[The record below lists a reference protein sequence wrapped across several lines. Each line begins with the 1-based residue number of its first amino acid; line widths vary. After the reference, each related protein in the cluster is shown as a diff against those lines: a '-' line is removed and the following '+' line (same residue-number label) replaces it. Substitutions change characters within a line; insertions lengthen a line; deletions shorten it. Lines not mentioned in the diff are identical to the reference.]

1 MQSSH
6 AAPQAPAPSVIA
18 GAVAAALSGPQDG
31 ADEGSTRA
39 ARAAP
44 PASQSER
51 VVIDRDLLLQGIA
64 LQNARQFEQAQAVFE
79 LYLGQ
84 FPDDGVAL
92 YSLAVVLMEREGAER
107 ALPILERGVQVAS
120 TFAPIWYAYGAVL
133 QRLGRRDTALA
144 SYQRALEI
152 NPDYVEALINCG
164 TLLRETQQHLQSLE
178 CFNRALKI
186 KPDHENA
193 LSNCAVLLTEFKRPL
208 EAVAM
213 YERLLEINP
222 DFEYAKGSVCYERM
236 HACDWTNFDADVAA
250 ILEGIGAGKRAAKSL
265 GVMAISDSAA
275 VHHQCAET
283 FSVHRYPVIHA
294 PLWTGERYRHDR
306 IRIAYV
312 SPDLR
317 EHPVGHLMA
326 GIFERHDKKRFETI
340 AISIG
345 VNDNSRLR
353 QRMLD
358 TFDHFIDARMMES
371 RRIAQIMRDMEVDIA
386 IDLAGFTSDS
396 RSEVF
401 GMRPA
406 PVQVNYLGYPGT
418 LGTPYMDYIVADRH
432 VIPPEHKQFY
442 NEQVVYLPDAYLPAA
457 SGLKI
462 SEHTPTRA
470 ECGLPEEGVVFCSF
484 NHDYKIAP
492 HVFAVWMNL
501 LRQVPGSVLWLM
513 SRNPLSQVNLRRE
526 AAAGGVDPDR
536 LVFAQRVPRVEDHLA
551 RYRQADLFL
560 DTHPYNAH
568 TTCADAL
575 MAGLPVVTCMGGAF
589 PSRVAGSLLHA
600 AGVPELVT
608 SSLADYEALALSLA
622 RDPQRLARLKAQL
635 IASQPTNALCDAD
648 GFCRNLEAIYVS
660 MWRQSQLGGAE
671 DALSGLRAA

>member
-1 MQSSH
+1 MQQSSQVTPPA
-6 AAPQAPAPSVIA
+6 AAPRAPGMASGAMPVDATPTAPA
-18 GAVAAALSGPQDG
+18 G
-31 ADEGSTRA
+31 
-39 ARAAP
+39 
-44 PASQSER
+44 ER
-51 VVIDRDLLLQGIA
+51 IVIDKNLLISGIA
-64 LQNARQFEQAQAVFE
+64 LQNEGKLEQAQAVFE
-79 LYLGQ
+79 LFLTHI
-84 FPDDGVAL
+84 PNEGVAI
-92 YSLAVVLMEREGAER
+92 YSLAVVLMERFGPER
-107 ALPILERGVQVAS
+107 ALPVVERGVQVAP
-120 TFAPIWYAYGAVL
+120 TFAPIWYAAGAVQ
-133 QRLGRRDTALA
+133 QRLGLRDAAIA
-144 SYQRALEI
+144 SYDRALELK
-152 NPDYVEALINCG
+152 PDYVEALINSG
-164 TLLRETQQHLQSLE
+164 TLLRETLNHHAAIDR
-178 CFNRALKI
+178 FNRALAL
-186 KPDHENA
+186 KPDHLNA
-193 LSNCAVLLTEFKRPL
+193 MSNLAIMLTEFKRPL

-213 YERLLEINP
+213 FERLLELKP
-222 DFEYAKGSVCYERM
+222 DFEYGVGSICYERM
-236 HACDWTNFDADVAA
+236 HACDWSHFDSDVAK
-250 ILEGIGAGKRAAKSL
+250 ILDGIAAGKPIAKSL
-265 GVMAISDSAA
+265 GVMSITDDAA
-275 VHHQCAET
+275 VHHKCAET
-283 FSVHRYPVIHA
+283 FVEHRYRVRSA
-294 PLWTGERYRHDR
+294 PLWTGQRYRHDR

-345 VNDNSRLR
+345 ANDNSRLR
-353 QRMLD
+353 QRMVD

-371 RRIAQIMRDMEVDIA
+371 RKIAELMREMEVDIA
-386 IDLAGFTSDS
+386 IDLAGFTADS

-418 LGTPYMDYIVADRH
+418 MGTQYMDYIVADRH
-432 VIPPEHKQFY
+432 VIPPEHVQHY
-442 NEQVVYLPDAYLPAA
+442 NEKVVYLPDAYLPAA

-462 SEHTPTRA
+462 SERTPTRA

-492 HVFAVWMNL
+492 HVFSVWMNL

-513 SRNPLSQVNLRRE
+513 SRSPLSQENLRKE
-526 AAAGGVDPDR
+526 AAARGVDPDR
-536 LVFAQRVPRVEDHLA
+536 LVFAQRVPMVEDHLA

-600 AGVPELVT
+600 AGIPELVT
-608 SSLADYEALALSLA
+608 HSLADYEALALQLA
-622 RDPQRLARLKAQL
+622 RDPARLAALKAQL

-648 GFCRNLEAIYVS
+648 SFCRNLEAIYTS
-660 MWRQSQLGGAE
+660 MWRQAQLGGAR
-671 DALSGLRAA
+671 DALSGAAA

>member
-1 MQSSH
+1 MQQSSH
-6 AAPQAPAPSVIA
+6 ATPAAAPQRAPGMAAGPMPSETPAAAPAAP
-18 GAVAAALSGPQDG
+18 
-31 ADEGSTRA
+31 EG
-39 ARAAP
+39 
-44 PASQSER
+44 ER
-51 VVIDRDLLLQGIA
+51 IVIDKNLLIQGIA
-64 LQNARQFEQAQAVFE
+64 LQNEGKLEQAQAVFE
-79 LYLGQ
+79 LFLTHI
-84 FPDDGVAL
+84 PNEGVAI
-92 YSLAVVLMEREGAER
+92 YSLAVVLMERFGAER
-107 ALPILERGVQVAS
+107 ALPVVQRGVEVAPH
-120 TFAPIWYAYGAVL
+120 FAPIWYAAGAVQ
-133 QRLGRRDTALA
+133 QRLGLRDAAIA
-144 SYQRALEI
+144 SYERALELK
-152 NPDYVEALINCG
+152 PDYVEALINSG
-164 TLLRETQQHLQSLE
+164 TLYREMLNHHAAIDR
-178 CFNRALKI
+178 FNRALAL
-186 KPDHENA
+186 KPDHLNA
-193 LSNCAVLLTEFKRPL
+193 MSNLAIMLTEFKRPL

-213 YERLLEINP
+213 FERLLQLKP
-222 DFEYAKGSVCYERM
+222 DFEYGVGSICYERM
-236 HACDWTNFDADVAA
+236 HACDWSQFDSDVAK
-250 ILEGIGAGKRAAKSL
+250 ILAGIEAGKPIAKSL
-265 GVMAISDSAA
+265 GVMSITDDAA
-275 VHHQCAET
+275 VHHQCAEI
-283 FSVHRYPVIHA
+283 FAAHRYTPRHA

-345 VNDNSRLR
+345 ANDNSRLR
-353 QRMLD
+353 QRMVD
-358 TFDHFIDARMMES
+358 TFDHFIDARLMDS
-371 RRIAQIMRDMEVDIA
+371 RKIAELMREMEVDVA
-386 IDLAGFTSDS
+386 IDLAGFTADS

-418 LGTPYMDYIVADRH
+418 MGTKYMDYIVADRH
-432 VIPPEHKQFY
+432 VIPPEHAQFY
-442 NEQVVYLPDAYLPAA
+442 NEKVVYLPDAYLPAA

-462 SEHTPTRA
+462 ADRTPTRA

-501 LRQVPGSVLWLM
+501 LREVPGSVLWLM
-513 SRNPLSQVNLRRE
+513 SRSPLSQENLRKE
-526 AAAGGVDPDR
+526 AAARGVAPER
-536 LVFAQRVPRVEDHLA
+536 LVFAQRVPMVEDHLA

-600 AGVPELVT
+600 AGIPELVT
-608 SSLADYEALALSLA
+608 HSLADYEALALQLA
-622 RDPQRLARLKAQL
+622 RDPARLAALKAKL

-648 GFCRNLEAIYVS
+648 SFCRNLEAVYTS
-660 MWRQSQLGGAE
+660 MWRQAQLGGAR
-671 DALSGLRAA
+671 DALSGAAA

>member
-1 MQSSH
+1 MQSSQVT
-6 AAPQAPAPSVIA
+6 PQATASHPSGAAKNAVIGA
-18 GAVAAALSGPQDG
+18 AAVAA
-31 ADEGSTRA
+31 
-39 ARAAP
+39 
-44 PASQSER
+44 PAS
-51 VVIDRDLLLQGIA
+51 DRAPVDRSLLIQGIE
-64 LQNARQFEQAQAVFE
+64 LQNKGQLSQAQAVFE
-79 LYLGQ
+79 LYLSH
-84 FPDDGVAL
+84 FPDDGIAL
-92 YSLAVVLMEREGAER
+92 YSLAVILMGTSGPER
-107 ALPILERGVQVAS
+107 ALPLVERGVQKNPG
-120 TFAPIWYAYGAVL
+120 FAPLWYAHAAVL
-133 QRLGRRDTALA
+133 QRLGKREAALA
-144 SYQRALEI
+144 SYDKALEVK
-152 NPDYVEALINCG
+152 PDYVEALINSG
-164 TLLRETQQHLQSLE
+164 TLLRETLQHLPALE
-178 CFNRALKI
+178 RFNRALAI
-186 KPDHENA
+186 DPNHQNA
-193 LSNCAVLLTEFKRPL
+193 LSNCAVMLTEFKKPL
-208 EAVAM
+208 EAIAM
-213 YERLLEINP
+213 FDRLLQINP
-222 DFEYAKGSVCYERM
+222 DFEYGIGSICYERM
-236 HACDWTNFDADVAA
+236 HICDWSHFDADVAR
-250 ILEGIGAGKRAAKSL
+250 ILVGIAAGKPSAKSL
-265 GVMAISDSAA
+265 GVMSITDSAA

-283 FSVHRYPVIHA
+283 FANHRYPVRHA
-294 PLWTGERYRHDR
+294 PLWTGERYKHDR

-345 VNDNSRLR
+345 VNDESRLR

-371 RRIAQIMRDMEVDIA
+371 RRIAEIMREMEVDIA

-418 LGTPYMDYIVADRH
+418 MGTQYMDYVVADRH

-462 SEHTPTRA
+462 ADRTPTRA

-513 SRNPLSQVNLRRE
+513 SRNPLSQENLRRE
-526 AAAGGVDPDR
+526 AAARGVDPDR

-575 MAGLPVVTCMGGAF
+575 MSGLPVVTCMGGAF

-600 AGVPELVT
+600 AGIPELVT
-608 SSLADYEALALSLA
+608 TSLADYEALALQLA

-635 IASQPTNALCDAD
+635 IATQPTNALCDAD
-648 GFCRNLEAIYVS
+648 GFCRNLEAIYTA
-660 MWRQSQLGGAE
+660 MWRQAQLGGAS
-671 DALSGLRAA
+671 DALSSAAA

>member
-1 MQSSH
+1 MQASQVTPPTSVPH
-6 AAPQAPAPSVIA
+6 PVSAGIPAGGGVGSAPS
-18 GAVAAALSGPQDG
+18 D
-31 ADEGSTRA
+31 RA
-39 ARAAP
+39 P
-44 PASQSER
+44 
-51 VVIDRDLLLQGIA
+51 VDRSLLVQGIE
-64 LQNARQFEQAQAVFE
+64 LQNKGQVEQARAVFE
-79 LYLGQ
+79 LYLTH
-84 FPDDGVAL
+84 FPDDGIAL
-92 YSLAVVLMEREGAER
+92 YSQAVILMSQHGPER
-107 ALPILERGVQVAS
+107 ALPLVERGVQKNPG
-120 TFAPIWYAYGAVL
+120 FAPLWFAHAAVL
-133 QRLGRRDTALA
+133 QGLGRRDAALA
-144 SYQRALEI
+144 SYDKALEL
-152 NPDYVEALINCG
+152 NPQYVEALINSG
-164 TLLRETQQHLQSLE
+164 TLLRETLQHLPALE
-178 CFNRALKI
+178 RFNRALAI
-186 KPDHENA
+186 NPDHQNA
-193 LSNCAVLLTEFKRPL
+193 LSNCAVMLTEFKKPL
-208 EAVAM
+208 EAIAM
-213 YERLLEINP
+213 FERLLKINP
-222 DFEYAKGSVCYERM
+222 DFDWGIGSVCYERM
-236 HACDWTNFDADVAA
+236 HICDWSHFDADVAKV
-250 ILEGIGAGKRAAKSL
+250 LVGIEAGKAAAKSL
-265 GVMAISDSAA
+265 GVMSITDSAA

-283 FSVHRYPVIHA
+283 FAKLRYPVRHA

-326 GIFERHDKKRFETI
+326 GIFERHDKSRFETI

-371 RRIAQIMRDMEVDIA
+371 RRIAEIMREMEVDVA

-418 LGTPYMDYIVADRH
+418 MGTQYMDYIVADRH
-432 VIPPEHKQFY
+432 VIPPEHRQFY

-462 SEHTPTRA
+462 ADRTPTRA

-513 SRNPLSQVNLRRE
+513 SRNPLSQENLRRE
-526 AAAGGVDPDR
+526 AAARGVDPDR

-608 SSLADYEALALSLA
+608 TSLADYEALALQLA
-622 RDPQRLARLKAQL
+622 RDPKRLAALKAQL
-635 IASQPTNALCDAD
+635 IATQPTNALCDAD
-648 GFCRNLEAIYVS
+648 GFCRNLEAIYTA
-660 MWRQSQLGGAE
+660 MWRRTQLGGAS
-671 DALSGLRAA
+671 DALTGA

>member
-1 MQSSH
+1 MQQSSQVTPP
-6 AAPQAPAPSVIA
+6 AAASRAPGMASGAMPVDATPTAPA
-18 GAVAAALSGPQDG
+18 G
-31 ADEGSTRA
+31 
-39 ARAAP
+39 
-44 PASQSER
+44 ER
-51 VVIDRDLLLQGIA
+51 IVIDKNLLISGIA
-64 LQNARQFEQAQAVFE
+64 LQNEGKLEQAQAVFE
-79 LYLGQ
+79 LFLTHI
-84 FPDDGVAL
+84 PNEGVAI
-92 YSLAVVLMEREGAER
+92 YSLAVVLMERFGPER
-107 ALPILERGVQVAS
+107 ALPVVERGVQVAP
-120 TFAPIWYAYGAVL
+120 TFAPIWYAAGAVQ
-133 QRLGRRDTALA
+133 QRLGLRDAAIA
-144 SYQRALEI
+144 SYDRALELK
-152 NPDYVEALINCG
+152 PDYVEALINSG
-164 TLLRETQQHLQSLE
+164 TLLRETLNHHAAIDR
-178 CFNRALKI
+178 FNRALAL
-186 KPDHENA
+186 KPDHLNA
-193 LSNCAVLLTEFKRPL
+193 MSNLAIMLTEFKRPL

-213 YERLLEINP
+213 FERLLELKP
-222 DFEYAKGSVCYERM
+222 DFEYGVGSICYERM
-236 HACDWTNFDADVAA
+236 HACDWSHFDSDVAK
-250 ILEGIGAGKRAAKSL
+250 ILDGIAAGKPIAKSL
-265 GVMAISDSAA
+265 GVMSITDDAA
-275 VHHQCAET
+275 VHHKCAET
-283 FSVHRYPVIHA
+283 FVEHRYRVRSA
-294 PLWTGERYRHDR
+294 PLWTGQRYRHDR

-345 VNDNSRLR
+345 ANDNSRLR
-353 QRMLD
+353 QRMVD

-371 RRIAQIMRDMEVDIA
+371 RKIAELMREMEVDIA
-386 IDLAGFTSDS
+386 IDLAGFTADS

-418 LGTPYMDYIVADRH
+418 MGTRYMDYIVADRH
-432 VIPPEHKQFY
+432 VIPPEHVQHY
-442 NEQVVYLPDAYLPAA
+442 NEKVVYLPDAYLPAA

-462 SEHTPTRA
+462 SERTPTRA

-492 HVFAVWMNL
+492 HVFSVWMNL

-513 SRNPLSQVNLRRE
+513 SRSPLSQENLRKE
-526 AAAGGVDPDR
+526 AAARGVDPDR
-536 LVFAQRVPRVEDHLA
+536 LVFAQRVPMVEDHLA

-600 AGVPELVT
+600 AGIPELVT
-608 SSLADYEALALSLA
+608 HSLADYEALALELA
-622 RDPQRLARLKAQL
+622 RDPARLAALKAQL

-648 GFCRNLEAIYVS
+648 SFCRNLEAIYTS
-660 MWRQSQLGGAE
+660 MWRQAQLGGAR
-671 DALSGLRAA
+671 DALSGAAA

>member
-1 MQSSH
+1 MQQSSQVTPPV
-6 AAPQAPAPSVIA
+6 APTRVPGMAIGTMPAGATAPAPA
-18 GAVAAALSGPQDG
+18 G
-31 ADEGSTRA
+31 
-39 ARAAP
+39 
-44 PASQSER
+44 ER
-51 VVIDRDLLLQGIA
+51 LVIDKNLLLQGIA
-64 LQNARQFEQAQAVFE
+64 LQNERKLEQAQAVFE
-79 LYLGQ
+79 LFLTHI
-84 FPDDGVAL
+84 PNEGVAI
-92 YSLAVVLMEREGAER
+92 YSLAVVLMERFGPER
-107 ALPILERGVQVAS
+107 ALPVVERGVQVAP
-120 TFAPIWYAYGAVL
+120 TFAPIWYAAGAVQ
-133 QRLGRRDTALA
+133 QRLGRRDAAIA
-144 SYQRALEI
+144 SYDRALELK
-152 NPDYVEALINCG
+152 PDYVEALINSG
-164 TLLRETQQHLQSLE
+164 TLLRETLNHHAALDR
-178 CFNRALKI
+178 FMRALAI
-186 KPDHENA
+186 KPDHLNA
-193 LSNCAVLLTEFKRPL
+193 LSNCAIMLTEFKRPL
-208 EAVAM
+208 EAIAM
-213 YERLLEINP
+213 FDRLLKINP
-222 DFEYAKGSVCYERM
+222 DFEYGVGSVCYERM
-236 HACDWTNFDADVAA
+236 HACDWSHFDTDVAK
-250 ILEGIGAGKRAAKSL
+250 ILEGIAAGKPIAKSL
-265 GVMAISDSAA
+265 GVMSITDDAA

-283 FSVHRYPVIHA
+283 FAAHRYGARPA
-294 PLWTGERYRHDR
+294 PLWTGQRYRHDR

-345 VNDNSRLR
+345 ANDNSRLR

-358 TFDHFIDARMMES
+358 TFDHFVDARMMES
-371 RRIAQIMRDMEVDIA
+371 AKIAQVMREMEVDIA

-401 GMRPA
+401 AMRPA

-418 LGTPYMDYIVADRH
+418 MGTQYMDYIVADRH
-432 VIPPEHKQFY
+432 VIPPEHAQFY
-442 NEQVVYLPDAYLPAA
+442 NEKVVYLPDAYLPAA

-462 SEHTPTRA
+462 AERTPTRA

-513 SRNPLSQVNLRRE
+513 SRSPLSQDNLRKE
-526 AAAGGVDPDR
+526 AAARGVDPSR
-536 LVFAQRVPRVEDHLA
+536 LVFAQRVPMVEDHLA

-575 MAGLPVVTCMGGAF
+575 MSGLPVVTCMGGAF

-600 AGVPELVT
+600 AGIPELVT
-608 SSLADYEALALSLA
+608 TSLADYEALALQLA
-622 RDPQRLARLKAQL
+622 RDPARLAALKAQL

-648 GFCRNLEAIYVS
+648 SFCRNLEAIYTS
-660 MWRQSQLGGAE
+660 MWRQSQLGGAR
-671 DALSGLRAA
+671 DALSGVAAA

>member
-1 MQSSH
+1 MHASQVSPQTSHPQSAIASAT
-6 AAPQAPAPSVIA
+6 AAL
-18 GAVAAALSGPQDG
+18 GASPNGVAASP
-31 ADEGSTRA
+31 
-39 ARAAP
+39 
-44 PASQSER
+44 SER
-51 VVIDRDLLLQGIA
+51 ATVDRSLLIQGIE
-64 LQNARQFEQAQAVFE
+64 LQNKGQIDQAQAVFE
-79 LYLGQ
+79 LYLTH

-92 YSLAVVLMEREGAER
+92 YSLAVVLMTKFGAER
-107 ALPILERGVQVAS
+107 AFPLVERGVQKNAG
-120 TFAPIWYAYGAVL
+120 FAPLWYAHAAVL
-133 QRLGRRDTALA
+133 QGMGRREPALA
-144 SYQRALEI
+144 SYDKALELK
-152 NPDYVEALINCG
+152 PDYVEALINSG
-164 TLLRETQQHLQSLE
+164 TLLRETLQHLPALE
-178 CFNRALKI
+178 RFNRALAI
-186 KPDHENA
+186 NPDHVNA
-193 LSNCAVLLTEFKRPL
+193 LSNCAVMLTEFKKPL
-208 EAVAM
+208 EAIAM
-213 YERLLEINP
+213 FNRLLQINP
-222 DFEYAKGSVCYERM
+222 DFEYGIGSICYERM
-236 HACDWTNFDADVAA
+236 HICDWSHFDTDVAR
-250 ILEGIGAGKRAAKSL
+250 ILVGIEAGKPSAKSL
-265 GVMAISDSAA
+265 GVMSITDSAA

-283 FSVHRYPVIHA
+283 FANHRYPVRHA
-294 PLWTGERYRHDR
+294 PLWTGQRYKHDR

-326 GIFERHDKKRFETI
+326 GIFERHDKTRFETI

-345 VNDNSRLR
+345 VNDDSRLR
-353 QRMLD
+353 RRMLD

-371 RRIAQIMRDMEVDIA
+371 RRIAEIMREMEVDVA

-418 LGTPYMDYIVADRH
+418 MGTQYMDYIVADRH

-462 SEHTPTRA
+462 ADRTPTRA
-470 ECGLPEEGVVFCSF
+470 ECGLPDEGVVFCSF

-513 SRNPLSQVNLRRE
+513 SRNPLSQENLRRE
-526 AAAGGVDPDR
+526 AAARGVDPDR
-536 LVFAQRVPRVEDHLA
+536 LVFAQRVPMVEDHLA

-600 AGVPELVT
+600 AGIPELIT
-608 SSLADYEALALSLA
+608 TSLADYEALALQLA

-635 IASQPTNALCDAD
+635 IATQPTNALCDAD
-648 GFCRNLEAIYVS
+648 AFCRNLEAIYTA
-660 MWRQSQLGGAE
+660 MWRQTQLGGAR
-671 DALSGLRAA
+671 DALTSL